1 MDYEQAAFWWNVL
14 LTIAMSVIG
23 LYAWITARQKA
34 NRETIDEVD
43 IRVVRL
49 EEQIKHM
56 PRKSDMD
63 TLHGRIT
70 EVAEVQKRM
79 EGEMHQINH
88 TLRLINDFLIKQG
101 S

>member
-14 LTIAMSVIG
+14 LTIAMSFIG

-43 IRVVRL
+43 IRVIRI
-49 EEQIKHM
+49 EEHMKHI
-56 PRKSDMD
+56 PNKREMD
-63 TLHGRIT
+63 TLHRRIT
-70 EVAEVQKRM
+70 EVGEVQKRM

-88 TLRLINDFLIKQG
+88 TLRLINEFLIKQG